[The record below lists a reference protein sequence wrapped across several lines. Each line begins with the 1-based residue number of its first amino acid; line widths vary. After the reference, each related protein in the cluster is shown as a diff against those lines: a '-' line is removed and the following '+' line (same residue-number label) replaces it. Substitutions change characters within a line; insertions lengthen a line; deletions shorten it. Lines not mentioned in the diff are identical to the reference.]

1 MKKDLSMEARLLI
14 AFLLM
19 GVVLM
24 VSQYFIKPVPAPT
37 KPADGKSAPS
47 TAGSTAT
54 QAEPSSA
61 PIPSPKSSQAAAS
74 AQQEAVQGYTEQTY
88 PVDTDHFHVV
98 FSNRG
103 ATVRSW
109 ILKDYKDH
117 NGKPLE
123 LVYQRGMGKVSPPFA
138 LTFKGTAPSTDPNT
152 ALFKEEGS
160 DGGNTLTFEFSDG
173 RSVTKKTFHFEPKSY
188 LVQITTE
195 VTQNGVA
202 LPHSMTWRGGFGD
215 AAAVGAR
222 GGTAATVQHAIYYD
236 LPNTKLQVKTAKDA
250 KNGPVSAS
258 GQFSFVGIEDS
269 YFAAA
274 FLPANKSSVEQTT
287 FADMVPDNAGADEQ
301 RVGVGVGG
309 EGVNTVALFVGP
321 KDTDLLRAVDPK
333 LEQVVDWGWF
343 WFLAQPLFK
352 ALNWVTDNVAH
363 NYGWSIVLVTVIINL
378 VLFPL
383 RLTSMKSSRKMQTL
397 QPQINAINERYKGLP
412 LKDPKQNDKNAEIMD
427 LYKKNDVNPVGGC
440 LPMMLQLPFLWAFYK
455 VLSVSIE
462 MRGAHWLWVTD
473 LSQPET
479 LAIHM
484 LPVLLIVTQFLTQ
497 KMTPSPGMDPSQ
509 QKIMLFMPL
518 MFGYMFY
525 FASAGLVLYWLTGN
539 VVAVAQQW
547 ALNRISPPPAAVKVI
562 PNNKKGRS

>member
-1 MKKDLSMEARLLI
+1 MKKELSMEARLLI

-24 VSQYFIKPVPAPT
+24 VSQYFIKPTPTPA
-37 KPADGKSAPS
+37 KPVAGNTAPS
-47 TAGSTAT
+47 TPAPAQPPDT
-54 QAEPSSA
+54 QA
-61 PIPSPKSSQAAAS
+61 PIPSPKAAEAAAKEQGS
-74 AQQEAVQGYTEQTY
+74 AVQGYTEQTY
-88 PVDTDHFHVV
+88 DVDTDLFHVV

-109 ILKDYKDH
+109 ILKDFKDH
-117 NGKPLE
+117 DGKPLE
-123 LVYQRGMGKVSPPFA
+123 LVYQKALAKVPAPFSLA
-138 LTFKGTAPSTDPNT
+138 FKGTTPATDPNT
-152 ALFKEEGS
+152 ALFKEDRS
-160 DGGNTLTFEFSDG
+160 DGGYTLNFEFSDG
-173 RSVTKKTFHFEPKSY
+173 RTLTRKTFHFEPKSY
-188 LVQITTE
+188 LVQITSE
-195 VTQNGVA
+195 VTQNGVL
-202 LPHSMTWRGGFGD
+202 LPHSITWRGGFGD
-215 AAAVGAR
+215 AAAVGSR
-222 GGTAATVQHAIYYD
+222 GGTAASVQHAIYYD

-250 KNGPVSAS
+250 KNGPVSAT

-274 FLPANKSSVEQTT
+274 FLPANRSSVEETT
-287 FADMVPDNAGADEQ
+287 FSDGVPDAKGADEQ

-309 EGVNTVALFVGP
+309 EGLNTLSLFVGP
-321 KDTDLLRAVDPK
+321 KDSDLLRKVDPK

-343 WFLAQPLFK
+343 WFLAQPLFT
-352 ALNWVTDNVAH
+352 ALAWTTDHVVH
-363 NYGWSIVLVTVIINL
+363 NYGWSIVLVTVVINL

-383 RLTSMKSSRKMQTL
+383 RLTSMKSSRKMQSL
-397 QPQINAINERYKGLP
+397 QPQINAINEKYKGFP
-412 LKDPKQNDKNAEIMD
+412 IRDPRQSEKNAEIMD

-440 LPMMLQLPFLWAFYK
+440 LPMVLQLPFLWAFYK
-455 VLSVSIE
+455 VLSVSID

-509 QKIMLFMPL
+509 QKMMMVMPL
-518 MFGYMFY
+518 IFGYMFY
-525 FASAGLVLYWLTGN
+525 FASSGLVLYWLTGN

-547 ALNRISPPPAAVKVI
+547 ALNRISPPPVAVKAVSS
-562 PNNKKGRS
+562 NNKKGRS

>member
-19 GVVLM
+19 GVVLL
-24 VSQYFIKPVPAPT
+24 VSQYFIKPAPGPT
-37 KPADGKSAPS
+37 AKPADTKSAP
-47 TAGSTAT
+47 ANPAAAT
-54 QAEPSSA
+54 DTGAAKA
-61 PIPSPKSSQAAAS
+61 PIPSPKEAQAAAS
-74 AQQEAVQGYTEQTY
+74 AQQGAIQAYNEQTY
-88 PVDTDHFHVV
+88 PIDTDLFHVE

-117 NGKPLE
+117 DGKPLE
-123 LVYQRGMGKVSPPFA
+123 LVYQRGLTRVPPPFA
-138 LTFKGTAPSTDPNT
+138 LAFKGTAPSTDPNT
-152 ALFKEEGS
+152 ALFKEESS
-160 DGGNTLTFEFSDG
+160 DGGNTLSFEFSDG
-173 RSVTKKTFHFEPKSY
+173 RVLTKKTFHFEPKSY

-222 GGTAATVQHAIYYD
+222 GGTAATVQHAIYYE
-236 LPNTKLQVKTAKDA
+236 LPNSKLQVKTAKDA

-274 FLPANKSSVEQTT
+274 FLPANKSSVEETT
-287 FADMVPDNAGADEQ
+287 FSDNVPDNKGADEQ

-309 EGVNTVALFVGP
+309 EGVNTVSLFVGP
-321 KDTDLLRAVDPK
+321 KDTDLLKKVDPK

-343 WFLAQPLFK
+343 WFLAQPLFTV
-352 ALNWVTDNVAH
+352 LNWTTDHVAR
-363 NYGWSIVLVTVIINL
+363 NYGWSIVLVTVVINL

-383 RLTSMKSSRKMQTL
+383 RLTSMKSSRKMQSL
-397 QPQINAINERYKGLP
+397 QPQINAINDKFKGMP
-412 LKDPKQNDKNAEIMD
+412 LKDPRQNDKNAEIMD

-440 LPMMLQLPFLWAFYK
+440 LPMLLQLPFLWAFYK

-547 ALNRISPPPAAVKVI
+547 ALNRISPPPPAVKVI
-562 PNNKKGRS
+562 ANTKKGRS

>member
-19 GVVLM
+19 GVVLL
-24 VSQYFIKPVPAPT
+24 VSQYFIKPAPGPT
-37 KPADGKSAPS
+37 AKPADTKSAP
-47 TAGSTAT
+47 ANLAAAT
-54 QAEPSSA
+54 DTGAAKA
-61 PIPSPKSSQAAAS
+61 PIPSPKEAQAAAS
-74 AQQEAVQGYTEQTY
+74 AQQGAIQAYNEQTY
-88 PVDTDHFHVV
+88 PIDTDLFHVE

-117 NGKPLE
+117 DGKPLE
-123 LVYQRGMGKVSPPFA
+123 LVYQRGLTRVPPPFA
-138 LTFKGTAPSTDPNT
+138 LAFKGTAPSTDPNT
-152 ALFKEEGS
+152 ALFKEESS
-160 DGGNTLTFEFSDG
+160 DGGNTLSFEFSDG
-173 RSVTKKTFHFEPKSY
+173 RVLTKKTFHFEPKSY

-222 GGTAATVQHAIYYD
+222 GGTAATVQHAIYYE
-236 LPNTKLQVKTAKDA
+236 LPNSKLQVKTAKDA

-274 FLPANKSSVEQTT
+274 FLPANKSSVEETT
-287 FADMVPDNAGADEQ
+287 FSDNVPDNKGADEQ

-309 EGVNTVALFVGP
+309 EGVNTVSLFVGP
-321 KDTDLLRAVDPK
+321 KDTDLLKKVDPK

-343 WFLAQPLFK
+343 WFLAQPLFTV
-352 ALNWVTDNVAH
+352 LNWTTDHVAR
-363 NYGWSIVLVTVIINL
+363 NYGWSIVLVTVVINL

-383 RLTSMKSSRKMQTL
+383 RLTSMKSSRKMQSL
-397 QPQINAINERYKGLP
+397 QPQINAINDKFKGMP
-412 LKDPKQNDKNAEIMD
+412 LKDPRQNDKNAEIMD

-440 LPMMLQLPFLWAFYK
+440 LPMLLQLPFLWAFYK

-547 ALNRISPPPAAVKVI
+547 ALNRISPPPPAVKVI
-562 PNNKKGRS
+562 ANTKKGRS